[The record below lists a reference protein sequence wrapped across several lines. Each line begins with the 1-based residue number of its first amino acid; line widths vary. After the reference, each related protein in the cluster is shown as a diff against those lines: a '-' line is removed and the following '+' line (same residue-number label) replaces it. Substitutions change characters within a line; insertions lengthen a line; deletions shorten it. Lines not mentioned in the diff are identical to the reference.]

1 MAFDRDYLLSLQAV
15 RDQAAKVYNIAKEGK
30 LKHFD
35 FNPIRMQ
42 DVASYVS
49 KLIDVSTVRQ
59 KRHRNYKLIELSVT
73 LARINMQASL
83 PMVAGSILRW
93 AR

>member
-1 MAFDRDYLLSLQAV
+1 MAFDREYLLSLQAV

-35 FNPIRMQ
+35 FNPNRMQ

-49 KLIDVSTVRQ
+49 KLIDVSTVPQ
-59 KRHRNYKLIELSVT
+59 KRHQNSQLIGSSAT
-73 LARINMQASL
+73 LALINMQASL